1 MKNTI
6 IVALVFTALI
16 LLAHSCKK
24 AVVCTDYVAKIN
36 TTKAAYTADQS
47 SENCVAYKTALKA
60 WLAQSTCVNADAA
73 ANDAYA
79 TANNLLT
86 CP

>member
-1 MKNTI
+1 MKNTL
-6 IVALVFTALI
+6 LVVIAFTILI
-16 LLAHSCKK
+16 LLTHSCKK
-24 AVVCTDYVAKIN
+24 AVVCADYVAKIN

-47 SENCVAYKTALKA
+47 TTNCTAYKTALKA
-60 WLAQSTCVNADAA
+60 WLAQSTCVNADAI
-73 ANDAYA
+73 ANDEYA